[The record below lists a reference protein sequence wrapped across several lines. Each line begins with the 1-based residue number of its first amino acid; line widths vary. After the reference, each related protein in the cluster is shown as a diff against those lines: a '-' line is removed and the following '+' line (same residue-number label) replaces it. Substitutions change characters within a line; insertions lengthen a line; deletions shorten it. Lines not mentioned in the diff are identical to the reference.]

1 MVVAAAGAKQVYH
14 IKSDQKSTEGI
25 GLPFLQLICDENTIR
40 DLCQQGID
48 YNALEFLGT
57 IAKQS
62 AYSELINFIIA
73 ISHRILI
80 AKEEYDRFCK
90 ENQISDEATLKAVL
104 KQKSLHDYL
113 LGDKKLSEVRTRKIL
128 LVSNAVASSAN
139 VVYVAIA
146 GGVSAYGG
154 DAEGLYRTLG
164 KLDIGGIL
172 VTLRHLLSDSLIITK
187 IKDDFIKSEISKDFQ
202 KRLAEVQE
210 SAL

>member
-1 MVVAAAGAKQVYH
+1 MSALEVQAFYINMDHYSTFRRH
-14 IKSDQKSTEGI
+14 IQPKSTEGI

-90 ENQISDEATLKAVL
+90 ENW
-104 KQKSLHDYL
+104 
-113 LGDKKLSEVRTRKIL
+113 
-128 LVSNAVASSAN
+128 N
-139 VVYVAIA
+139 VKN
-146 GGVSAYGG
+146 S
-154 DAEGLYRTLG
+154 
-164 KLDIGGIL
+164 
-172 VTLRHLLSDSLIITK
+172 
-187 IKDDFIKSEISKDFQ
+187 FI
-202 KRLAEVQE
+202 
-210 SAL
+210 